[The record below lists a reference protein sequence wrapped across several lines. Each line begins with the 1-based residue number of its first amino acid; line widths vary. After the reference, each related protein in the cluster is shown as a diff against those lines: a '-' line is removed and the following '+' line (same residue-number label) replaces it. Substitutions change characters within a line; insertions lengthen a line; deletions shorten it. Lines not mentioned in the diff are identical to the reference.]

1 MIPSGKW
8 KLLESIL
15 RPLRKSQ
22 RKTVTLVVEA
32 MACRAQA
39 ASIPIAAFLS
49 QATGCQLDSALT
61 RFYRLLHNPRLDDL
75 LITKQFLSQLIL
87 QPGPL
92 LVALDWTEWHPPGR
106 MLLASV
112 SVGTRAIP
120 VQAAVFSK
128 TQILRSQNTWENNFL
143 KVLCLL
149 LDEMGASACFLAD
162 RGFRRV
168 SFLQLLLGYWPHTFL
183 VRMQEQVM
191 VESPKFKRLLG
202 KCPLQPGHAVD
213 LGWVRLRQ
221 DGAVRVRVIGL
232 WAKGQKEPWW
242 LATNREDSL
251 SFLASLYD
259 RRMSIEEQIR
269 DSKGARFGFQL
280 IWTQI
285 HTPEAL
291 ARFALLMGLALL
303 ILTAIGH
310 AVALGRPEVRLPS
323 KKKGPRLSFIT
334 VGYLFLHSFFD
345 TQSLSQTFLQM
356 NLPPLT
362 LRSFSWLRKTTKKEP
377 QK

>member
-1 MIPSGKW
+1 MIAPGKW
-8 KLLESIL
+8 NLLESIL

-22 RKTVTLVVEA
+22 SKTVILVVQA
-32 MACRAQA
+32 MACLTQA

-75 LITKQFLSQLIL
+75 RISKQLISQLL
-87 QPGPL
+87 LSPGPL
-92 LVALDWTEWHPPGR
+92 LIALDWTEWHPPWR

-120 VQAAVFSK
+120 VQAAVFSR

-149 LDEMGASACFLAD
+149 LDELGTSACFLAD

-168 SFLQLLLGYWPHTFL
+168 SFLQLLLGYLNHTFL
-183 VRMQEQVM
+183 VRMQDQVM
-191 VESPKFKRLLG
+191 VETPKFKRLLG
-202 KCPLQPGHAVD
+202 KCRLQPGHAVD

-221 DGAVRVRVIGL
+221 DGAVRVRMVGL
-232 WAKGQKEPWW
+232 WGKGQKEPWW
-242 LATNREDSL
+242 LATNRQDSL

-285 HTPEAL
+285 QTPEAL
-291 ARFALLMGLALL
+291 ARFTLLIGLTLL

-310 AVALGRPEVRLPS
+310 AVASRRPEVRLAS
-323 KKKGPRLSFIT
+323 KKKGPRLSLIT
-334 VGYLFLHSFFD
+334 VGCLFLYSFFH
-345 TQSLSQTFLQM
+345 TQCLAHTFLKT
-356 NLPPLT
+356 NLPPPT
-362 LRSFSWLRKTTKKEP
+362 LRSFSWLEKIKKGAKP
-377 QK
+377 K

>member
-1 MIPSGKW
+1 MIAPGKW

-22 RKTVTLVVEA
+22 SKTVILVVQA
-32 MACRAQA
+32 MACLAQA
-39 ASIPIAAFLS
+39 ASLPIAAFLS
-49 QATGCQLDSALT
+49 QATGCQVDSALT

-75 LITKQFLSQLIL
+75 LISKQLLSQLL
-87 QPGPL
+87 LAPGPL
-92 LVALDWTEWHPPGR
+92 LLALDWTEWHPPWR

-120 VQAAVFSK
+120 VQAAVFSRR
-128 TQILRSQNTWENNFL
+128 QILRSQNTWENNFL

-149 LDEMGASACFLAD
+149 LDELGASACFLAD

-168 SFLQLLLGYWPHTFL
+168 SFLQLLLAYLNHTFL
-183 VRMQEQVM
+183 VRMQDQVM
-191 VESPKFKRLLG
+191 VETPKFKRLLG
-202 KCPLQPGHAVD
+202 KCQLQPGHAVD
-213 LGWVRLRQ
+213 LRWVRLRQ
-221 DGAVRVRVIGL
+221 DGAVQVRVIGL

-285 HTPEAL
+285 QTPEAL
-291 ARFALLMGLALL
+291 ARFTLLIGLALL

-310 AVALGRPEVRLPS
+310 AVASRRPEVRLAS
-323 KKKGPRLSFIT
+323 KKKGPRLSLFT
-334 VGYLFLHSFFD
+334 VGRLFLYSFLQ
-345 TQSLSQTFLQM
+345 TQSLSQTFLKM
-356 NLPPLT
+356 NLPPPT
-362 LRSFSWLRKTTKKEP
+362 LRSFLWLEQIKRGEKLK
-377 QK
+377 

>member
-1 MIPSGKW
+1 MIAPGKW

-22 RKTVTLVVEA
+22 SKTVILVVQA
-32 MACRAQA
+32 MACLAQA
-39 ASIPIAAFLS
+39 ASLPIAAFLS
-49 QATGCQLDSALT
+49 QATGCQVDSALT

-75 LITKQFLSQLIL
+75 LISKQLLSQLL
-87 QPGPL
+87 LAPGPL
-92 LVALDWTEWHPPGR
+92 LLALDWTEWHPPWR

-120 VQAAVFSK
+120 VQAAVFSRR
-128 TQILRSQNTWENNFL
+128 QILRSQNTWENNFL

-149 LDEMGASACFLAD
+149 LDELGASACFLAD

-168 SFLQLLLGYWPHTFL
+168 SFLQLLLAYLNHTFL
-183 VRMQEQVM
+183 VRMQDQVM
-191 VESPKFKRLLG
+191 VETPKFKRLLG
-202 KCPLQPGHAVD
+202 KCQLQPGHAVD
-213 LGWVRLRQ
+213 LRWVRLRQ
-221 DGAVRVRVIGL
+221 DGAVQVRVIGL

-280 IWTQI
+280 TWTQI
-285 HTPEAL
+285 QTPEAL
-291 ARFALLMGLALL
+291 ARFTLLIGLALL

-310 AVALGRPEVRLPS
+310 AVASRRPEVRLAS
-323 KKKGPRLSFIT
+323 KKKGPRLSLFT
-334 VGYLFLHSFFD
+334 VGRLFLYSFLQ
-345 TQSLSQTFLQM
+345 TQSLSQTFLKM
-356 NLPPLT
+356 NLPPPT
-362 LRSFSWLRKTTKKEP
+362 LRSFLWLEQIKRGEKLK
-377 QK
+377 

>member
-1 MIPSGKW
+1 MIPPGKW
-8 KLLESIL
+8 NLLESIL

-22 RKTVTLVVEA
+22 KKTVILVVQA
-32 MACRAQA
+32 MACLAQA

-49 QATGCQLDSALT
+49 QATGCQIDSALT

-75 LITKQFLSQLIL
+75 LITKQLVSQLL
-87 QPGPL
+87 LSPGPFL
-92 LVALDWTEWHPPGR
+92 IALDWTEWHPPWR

-120 VQAAVFSK
+120 VQAAVFSR

-149 LDEMGASACFLAD
+149 LDELGTSACFLAD

-168 SFLQLLLGYWPHTFL
+168 SFLQLLLGYRNHTFL
-183 VRMQEQVM
+183 VRMQDQVM
-191 VESPKFKRLLG
+191 VETPKFKRLLK
-202 KCPLQPGHAVD
+202 KCQLQPGHAID

-221 DGAVRVRVIGL
+221 DGAVQVRLIGL

-285 HTPEAL
+285 QTPEAL
-291 ARFALLMGLALL
+291 ARFTLLIGLTLL

-310 AVALGRPEVRLPS
+310 AVASRCPEVRLSS
-323 KKKGPRLSFIT
+323 KKKGPRLSLIT
-334 VGYLFLHSFFD
+334 VGCLFLFSFFD
-345 TQSLSQTFLQM
+345 TQCLSQTFLKS
-356 NLPPLT
+356 NLPPPT
-362 LRSFSWLRKTTKKEP
+362 LRSFAWLEKIKKEGKP
-377 QK
+377 K

>member
-1 MIPSGKW
+1 MIPPEKW
-8 KLLESIL
+8 TLLELIL
-15 RPLRKSQ
+15 GPLRKSQ
-22 RKTVTLVVEA
+22 SKTVTLVVQA
-32 MACRAQA
+32 MAHLAQA

-49 QATGCQLDSALT
+49 RATGCQLDSALT

-75 LITKQFLSQLIL
+75 LITKQLISQLIL
-87 QPGPL
+87 SPGPL
-92 LVALDWTEWHPPGR
+92 LIALDWTEWHPPWR
-106 MLLASV
+106 MLLAAV

-120 VQAAVFSK
+120 VQAAVFSR
-128 TQILRSQNTWENNFL
+128 TEILRSQNTWENNFL

-149 LDEMGASACFLAD
+149 LDELGAKACFLAD

-168 SFLQLLLGYWPHTFL
+168 SFLQLLLGYRNHTFL
-183 VRMQEQVM
+183 VRMQGQVM
-191 VESPKFKRLLG
+191 VETPKFRGLLG
-202 KCPLQPGHAVD
+202 KCRLQPGHAID

-221 DGAVRVRVIGL
+221 DGAVEVRIIGI

-285 HTPEAL
+285 QTPQAL
-291 ARFALLMGLALL
+291 ARFVLLIGLTLL
-303 ILTAIGH
+303 ILTTIGH
-310 AVALGRPEVRLPS
+310 AFALRRPEVRLAS
-323 KKKGPRLSFIT
+323 KKKGPRLSLIT
-334 VGYLFLHSFFD
+334 VASLFLSSFFD
-345 TQSLSQTFLQM
+345 SYHLSQKFLKR
-356 NLPPLT
+356 NLPPPT
-362 LRSFSWLRKTTKKEP
+362 LRSFSWLKEI
-377 QK
+377 QKGTIQK

>member
-1 MIPSGKW
+1 MIAPGKW
-8 KLLESIL
+8 NLLESIL

-22 RKTVTLVVEA
+22 SKTVTLVVQA
-32 MACRAQA
+32 MTCLAQA

-49 QATGCQLDSALT
+49 QTTGCQLDSALT

-75 LITKQFLSQLIL
+75 LITKQLVSQLL
-87 QPGPL
+87 LHPGPL
-92 LVALDWTEWHPPGR
+92 LMALDWTEWHPPWR

-112 SVGTRAIP
+112 SIGTRAIP
-120 VQAAVFSK
+120 VQAAVFSR

-149 LDEMGASACFLAD
+149 LDELGASACFLAD

-168 SFLQLLLGYWPHTFL
+168 SFLQLLLSYLNHTFL
-183 VRMQEQVM
+183 VRMQDQVM
-191 VESPKFKRLLG
+191 VETPKFKRLLG
-202 KCPLQPGHAVD
+202 KCQLPPGHAVD

-285 HTPEAL
+285 QTPEAL
-291 ARFALLMGLALL
+291 ARFTLLIGLTLL

-310 AVALGRPEVRLPS
+310 AVASRRPEVRLAS
-323 KKKGPRLSFIT
+323 KKKGPRLSLIT
-334 VGYLFLHSFFD
+334 VGCLFLYSFLQ
-345 TQSLSQTFLQM
+345 TQGLSQTFLKM
-356 NLPPLT
+356 NLPPPT
-362 LRSFSWLRKTTKKEP
+362 LRSFLWLEKTKKGAKP
-377 QK
+377 K

>member
-1 MIPSGKW
+1 MMAPGQW
-8 KLLESIL
+8 KILESIL
-15 RPLRKSQ
+15 QPLRKSQ
-22 RKTVTLVVEA
+22 SKTITLVVQA
-32 MACRAQA
+32 MTCLAQA
-39 ASIPIAAFLS
+39 ASIPISAFLS

-75 LITKQFLSQLIL
+75 LLTKQLLSQLLL

-92 LVALDWTEWHPPGR
+92 LLALDWTEWHPPWR

-120 VQAAVFSK
+120 IQAAVFCR
-128 TQILRSQNTWENNFL
+128 TEILRSQNTWENNFL
-143 KVLCLL
+143 KVLGLL
-149 LDEMGASACFLAD
+149 LNELGARACFLAD

-168 SFLQLLLGYWPHTFL
+168 SFLQLLLGYPNHTFL
-183 VRMQEQVM
+183 VRMQDQVM
-191 VESPKFKRLLG
+191 VETPKFKRLLK

-221 DGAVRVRVIGL
+221 DGAVQVRVIGL
-232 WAKGQKEPWW
+232 WTKGQKEPWW

-285 HTPEAL
+285 QTPAAL
-291 ARFALLMGLALL
+291 ARFALLIGLALL
-303 ILTAIGH
+303 MLTAIGH
-310 AVALGRPEVRLPS
+310 AVALRHPEVRLNS
-323 KKKGPRLSFIT
+323 KKKGPRLSLIT
-334 VGYLFLHSFFD
+334 IGWLFLDSFFD
-345 TQSLSQTFLQM
+345 TQGFSRTFLPM
-356 NLPPLT
+356 NLPPPT
-362 LRSFSWLRKTTKKEP
+362 LRSFSWLEKTKKKEL

>member
-1 MIPSGKW
+1 MIAPEKW
-8 KLLESIL
+8 NLLESIL
-15 RPLRKSQ
+15 CPLRKSQ
-22 RKTVTLVVEA
+22 SKTVTLVVQA
-32 MACRAQA
+32 MACLTQA

-75 LITKQFLSQLIL
+75 LISKQLVSQLL
-87 QPGPL
+87 LTPGPL
-92 LVALDWTEWHPPGR
+92 LMALDWTEWHPPWR

-120 VQAAVFSK
+120 VQAAVFSRR
-128 TQILRSQNTWENNFL
+128 QILRSQNTWENNFL

-149 LDEMGASACFLAD
+149 LDELGASACFLAD

-168 SFLQLLLGYWPHTFL
+168 SFLQLLLSYGNHTFL
-183 VRMQEQVM
+183 VRMQDQVM
-191 VESPKFKRLLG
+191 VETPKFKRLLG
-202 KCPLQPGHAVD
+202 KCQRQPGHAVD
-213 LGWVRLRQ
+213 LGWVHLRQ

-251 SFLASLYD
+251 SFLAALYD

-285 HTPEAL
+285 QTPEAL
-291 ARFALLMGLALL
+291 ARFTLLIGLTLL

-310 AVALGRPEVRLPS
+310 AVASRRPEVRLAS
-323 KKKGPRLSFIT
+323 KKKGPRLSLFT
-334 VGYLFLHSFFD
+334 VGSLFLFSFFH
-345 TQSLSQTFLQM
+345 TQGLSQTFLKM
-356 NLPPLT
+356 NLPPPA
-362 LRSFSWLRKTTKKEP
+362 LRSFSWLEKIKKGRN
-377 QK
+377 

>member
-1 MIPSGKW
+1 MMVPGKW
-8 KLLESIL
+8 DLLESIL

-22 RKTVTLVVEA
+22 RKTVALVVQA
-32 MACRAQA
+32 MACLSQA

-75 LITKQFLSQLIL
+75 WITKQLVSQLL
-87 QPGPL
+87 LHPGPL
-92 LVALDWTEWHPPGR
+92 LMALDWTEWHPPWR

-120 VQAAVFSK
+120 VQAAVFSRAE
-128 TQILRSQNTWENNFL
+128 ILRSQNTWENNFL

-149 LDEMGASACFLAD
+149 LDELGARACFLAD

-168 SFLQLLLGYWPHTFL
+168 SFLQLLLSYLNHTFL
-183 VRMQEQVM
+183 IRMQDQVT
-191 VESPKFKRLLG
+191 VETPKFKRLLR
-202 KCPLQPGHAVD
+202 KCRLQPGHAVD

-221 DGAVRVRVIGL
+221 DGAVQVRVIGI

-280 IWTQI
+280 VWTQI
-285 HTPEAL
+285 QTPEAL
-291 ARFALLMGLALL
+291 ARLTLLIGLTLL

-310 AVALGRPEVRLPS
+310 AVASRRPEVRLPS
-323 KKKGPRLSFIT
+323 KKKGPRLSLLT
-334 VGYLFLHSFFD
+334 VGCLFLYSFLQ
-345 TQSLSQTFLQM
+345 THRLSQTFLPL
-356 NLPPLT
+356 NLPPPT
-362 LRSFSWLRKTTKKEP
+362 LRSFSWLEETKKRRH

>member
-1 MIPSGKW
+1 MIVPGKW
-8 KLLESIL
+8 NLLEAIL

-22 RKTVTLVVEA
+22 SKTVTLVVQA
-32 MACRAQA
+32 MACLTQA
-39 ASIPIAAFLS
+39 ASIPIAAFLA
-49 QATGCQLDSALT
+49 QATGCQMDSALT

-75 LITKQFLSQLIL
+75 LISKQLVSQLL
-87 QPGPL
+87 LAPGPL
-92 LVALDWTEWHPPGR
+92 LMALDWTEWHPPWR

-120 VQAAVFSK
+120 VQAAVFSR

-149 LDEMGASACFLAD
+149 VDELGARACFLAD

-168 SFLQLLLGYWPHTFL
+168 SFLQLLLSFLNHTFL
-183 VRMQEQVM
+183 VRMQDQVM
-191 VESPKFKRLLG
+191 VETPKFKRLLG
-202 KCPLQPGHAVD
+202 KCQLQPGHAVD
-213 LGWVRLRQ
+213 LGWVHLRQ
-221 DGAVRVRVIGL
+221 DAAVRVRVIGL

-285 HTPEAL
+285 QTPEAL
-291 ARFALLMGLALL
+291 ARFTLL
-303 ILTAIGH
+303 IGLTLLVLTAIGH
-310 AVALGRPEVRLPS
+310 AVASRRPEVRLAS
-323 KKKGPRLSFIT
+323 KKKGPRLSLLT
-334 VGYLFLHSFFD
+334 VGSLFLFSFFH
-345 TQSLSQTFLQM
+345 TQGLSQTFLEM
-356 NLPPLT
+356 NLPPPA
-362 LRSFSWLRKTTKKEP
+362 LRSFSWLEKIKKGRN
-377 QK
+377 

>member
-1 MIPSGKW
+1 MIPPGKW

-310 AVALGRPEVRLPS
+310 AVALRRPEVRLYS
-323 KKKGPRLSFIT
+323 KKKGPRLSLLT
-334 VGYLFLHSFFD
+334 VGYLFLHSFFA
-345 TQSLSQTFLQM
+345 TQSLPQTFLQM

-362 LRSFSWLRKTTKKEP
+362 LRSFSWLGKTTKKEP

>member
-1 MIPSGKW
+1 MIPPGQW

-22 RKTVTLVVEA
+22 SKTVTLVVQA
-32 MACRAQA
+32 MTCLAQA

-75 LITKQFLSQLIL
+75 LLTKQLLSQLL
-87 QPGPL
+87 LHPGPL
-92 LVALDWTEWHPPGR
+92 LLALDWTEWHPPWR

-112 SVGTRAIP
+112 SIGTRAIP
-120 VQAAVFSK
+120 VQASVFSK

-143 KVLCLL
+143 KMLGLL
-149 LDEMGASACFLAD
+149 LDELGASACFLAD

-168 SFLQLLLGYWPHTFL
+168 SFLQLLLCFQNHTFL
-183 VRMQEQVM
+183 VRMQDQVM
-191 VESPKFKRLLG
+191 VETPKFKRLLK
-202 KCPLQPGHAVD
+202 KCRLQPGHAVD

-285 HTPEAL
+285 QTPEAL
-291 ARFALLMGLALL
+291 ARFALFIGLALL

-310 AVALGRPEVRLPS
+310 AVASRRPEVRLNT
-323 KKKGPRLSFIT
+323 KKKGPRLSLIT
-334 VGYLFLHSFFD
+334 VGWLFLSSFFD
-345 TQSLSQTFLQM
+345 TQCLSPTSLHM
-356 NLPPLT
+356 KLPPPT
-362 LRSFSWLRKTTKKEP
+362 LRSFSWLENIKKKET

>member
-1 MIPSGKW
+1 MIAPGKW
-8 KLLESIL
+8 NLLESIL

-22 RKTVTLVVEA
+22 SKTVILVVQA
-32 MACRAQA
+32 MACLTQA

-49 QATGCQLDSALT
+49 QATGCQMDSALT

-75 LITKQFLSQLIL
+75 LISKQLVSQLL
-87 QPGPL
+87 LPPGPL
-92 LVALDWTEWHPPGR
+92 LLALDWTEWHPPWR

-120 VQAAVFSK
+120 VQAAVFSR

-149 LDEMGASACFLAD
+149 LDELGASACFLAD

-168 SFLQLLLGYWPHTFL
+168 SFLQLLLGYLNHTFL
-183 VRMQEQVM
+183 VRMQDQVT
-191 VESPKFKRLLG
+191 VETPKFKRLLG
-202 KCPLQPGHAVD
+202 KCQLQPGHAVD

-285 HTPEAL
+285 QTPEAL
-291 ARFALLMGLALL
+291 ARFTLLIGLTLL

-310 AVALGRPEVRLPS
+310 AVASRHPEVRLAS
-323 KKKGPRLSFIT
+323 KKKGPRLSLIT
-334 VGYLFLHSFFD
+334 VGCLFLYSFFH
-345 TQSLSQTFLQM
+345 TQCLSQTFLEM
-356 NLPPLT
+356 NLPPPT
-362 LRSFSWLRKTTKKEP
+362 LRSFSWLEKIKKGG
-377 QK
+377 KLK

>member
-1 MIPSGKW
+1 MIPPGQW
-8 KLLESIL
+8 KILESIL
-15 RPLRKSQ
+15 HPLRKSQ
-22 RKTVTLVVEA
+22 SKTVTLVVQA
-32 MACRAQA
+32 MTCLAQA
-39 ASIPIAAFLS
+39 ASIPISAFLS

-75 LITKQFLSQLIL
+75 LLTKQLLSQLLL

-92 LVALDWTEWHPPGR
+92 LLALDWTEWHPPWR

-120 VQAAVFSK
+120 VQAAVFCR
-128 TQILRSQNTWENNFL
+128 TEILRSQNTWENNFL
-143 KVLCLL
+143 KVLGLL
-149 LDEMGASACFLAD
+149 LNELGASACFLAD

-168 SFLQLLLGYWPHTFL
+168 SFLQLLLGYPNHTFL
-183 VRMQEQVM
+183 VRMQDQVM
-191 VESPKFKRLLG
+191 VETPKFKRLLK

-221 DGAVRVRVIGL
+221 DGAVQVRVIGL

-285 HTPEAL
+285 QTPEAL
-291 ARFALLMGLALL
+291 ARFALLIGLAILM
-303 ILTAIGH
+303 LTAIGH
-310 AVALGRPEVRLPS
+310 AVALRHPEVRLNS
-323 KKKGPRLSFIT
+323 KKKGPRLSLLT
-334 VGYLFLHSFFD
+334 VGWLFLYSFFD
-345 TQSLSQTFLQM
+345 TQSFSRSFLQM
-356 NLPPLT
+356 NLPPPT
-362 LRSFSWLRKTTKKEP
+362 LRSFSWLEKSKKTET

>member
-1 MIPSGKW
+1 MIAPGKW
-8 KLLESIL
+8 TLLESIL

-22 RKTVTLVVEA
+22 SKTVTLVVQA
-32 MACRAQA
+32 MACLTQA

-49 QATGCQLDSALT
+49 QATGCQMDSALT

-75 LITKQFLSQLIL
+75 LISKQLVSQLL
-87 QPGPL
+87 LAPGPFL
-92 LVALDWTEWHPPGR
+92 MALDWTEWHPPWR

-120 VQAAVFSK
+120 VQAAVFSR
-128 TQILRSQNTWENNFL
+128 TQILRSQNSWENNFL
-143 KVLCLL
+143 KMLCLL
-149 LDEMGASACFLAD
+149 LDELGASACFLAD

-168 SFLQLLLGYWPHTFL
+168 SFLQLLLSYLNHTFL
-183 VRMQEQVM
+183 VRMQDQVM
-191 VESPKFKRLLG
+191 VETPKFKRLLG
-202 KCPLQPGHAVD
+202 KCQLQPGHAVD

-285 HTPEAL
+285 QTPEAL
-291 ARFALLMGLALL
+291 ARFTLLIGLTLL

-310 AVALGRPEVRLPS
+310 AVASRRPEVRLAS
-323 KKKGPRLSFIT
+323 KKKGPRLSLFT
-334 VGYLFLHSFFD
+334 VGCLFLYSFFH
-345 TQSLSQTFLQM
+345 TQRLSQTFLAM
-356 NLPPLT
+356 NLPPPT
-362 LRSFSWLRKTTKKEP
+362 LRSFFWLEKIKKETEL
-377 QK
+377 K

>member
-1 MIPSGKW
+1 MIAPGKW
-8 KLLESIL
+8 NLLESIL

-22 RKTVTLVVEA
+22 SKTVTLVVQA
-32 MACRAQA
+32 MACLTQA

-49 QATGCQLDSALT
+49 QATGCQMDSALT

-75 LITKQFLSQLIL
+75 LISKQLVSQLL
-87 QPGPL
+87 LPPGPL
-92 LVALDWTEWHPPGR
+92 LMALDWTEWHPPWR

-120 VQAAVFSK
+120 VQAAVFSR

-149 LDEMGASACFLAD
+149 LDELGASACFLAD

-168 SFLQLLLGYWPHTFL
+168 SFLQLLLSYLNHTFL
-183 VRMQEQVM
+183 VRVQDQVM
-191 VESPKFKRLLG
+191 VETPKFKRLLG
-202 KCPLQPGHAVD
+202 KCQLQPGHAVD

-285 HTPEAL
+285 QTPEAL
-291 ARFALLMGLALL
+291 ARFTLLIGLTLL

-310 AVALGRPEVRLPS
+310 AVASSRPEVRLAS
-323 KKKGPRLSFIT
+323 KKKGPRLSLIT
-334 VGYLFLHSFFD
+334 VGCLFLYSFFH
-345 TQSLSQTFLQM
+345 TQCLSQTFLEM
-356 NLPPLT
+356 NLPPPT
-362 LRSFSWLRKTTKKEP
+362 LRSFSWLETIKKGG
-377 QK
+377 KLK

>member
-1 MIPSGKW
+1 MIAPGKW
-8 KLLESIL
+8 NLLESIL
-15 RPLRKSQ
+15 LPLRKSQ
-22 RKTVTLVVEA
+22 SKTVTLVVQA
-32 MACRAQA
+32 MACLTQA

-49 QATGCQLDSALT
+49 QATGCQMDSALT

-75 LITKQFLSQLIL
+75 LISKQLVSQLL
-87 QPGPL
+87 LPPGPL
-92 LVALDWTEWHPPGR
+92 LLALDWTEWHPPWR

-120 VQAAVFSK
+120 VQAAVFSR

-149 LDEMGASACFLAD
+149 LDELGASACFLAD

-168 SFLQLLLGYWPHTFL
+168 SFLQLLLSYLNHTFL
-183 VRMQEQVM
+183 VRMQDQVM
-191 VESPKFKRLLG
+191 VETPKFKRLLG
-202 KCPLQPGHAVD
+202 KCQLPPGHAVD

-285 HTPEAL
+285 QTPEAL
-291 ARFALLMGLALL
+291 ARFTLLIGLTLL

-310 AVALGRPEVRLPS
+310 AVASRRPEVRLAS
-323 KKKGPRLSFIT
+323 KKKGPRLSLIT
-334 VGYLFLHSFFD
+334 VGCLFLYSFLQ
-345 TQSLSQTFLQM
+345 TQGLSQTFLKM
-356 NLPPLT
+356 NLPPPT
-362 LRSFSWLRKTTKKEP
+362 LRSFLWLEKTKKGAKP
-377 QK
+377 K

>member
-1 MIPSGKW
+1 
-8 KLLESIL
+8 
-15 RPLRKSQ
+15 
-22 RKTVTLVVEA
+22 
-32 MACRAQA
+32 
-39 ASIPIAAFLS
+39 
-49 QATGCQLDSALT
+49 LDSALT

-75 LITKQFLSQLIL
+75 LISKQLLSQLL
-87 QPGPL
+87 LAPGPFL
-92 LVALDWTEWHPPGR
+92 LALDWTEWHPPWR

-120 VQAAVFSK
+120 VQAAVFSRR
-128 TQILRSQNTWENNFL
+128 QILRSQNTWENNFL

-149 LDEMGASACFLAD
+149 LDELGASACFLAD

-168 SFLQLLLGYWPHTFL
+168 SFLQLLLCCLNHTFL
-183 VRMQEQVM
+183 VRMQDQVM
-191 VESPKFKRLLG
+191 VETPKFKRLLG
-202 KCPLQPGHAVD
+202 KCQLQPGHAVD

-285 HTPEAL
+285 QTPEAL
-291 ARFALLMGLALL
+291 ARFTLLIGLTLL

-310 AVALGRPEVRLPS
+310 AVASRRPEVRLAS
-323 KKKGPRLSFIT
+323 KKKGPRLSLFT
-334 VGYLFLHSFFD
+334 VGCLFLYSFLQ
-345 TQSLSQTFLQM
+345 TQGLSQTFLKM
-356 NLPPLT
+356 NLPPPT
-362 LRSFSWLRKTTKKEP
+362 LRSFLWLEKIKKGAKP
-377 QK
+377 K